1 MKLLPTALVPAVL
14 SLAVLAGC
22 TSPSNQARL
31 GGAYKTYSS
40 HKAAP
45 VVAQCIEYAWQDEA
59 LLGTEADAFMQ
70 SGKDGFT
77 IYNTGAE
84 FFVDVNPVAGGS
96 AVSYFAPPSNPSAE
110 RRGAALATCL

>member
-1 MKLLPTALVPAVL
+1 MKLLISVLVPAAL
-14 SLAVLAGC
+14 SLTVLAGC
-22 TSPSNQARL
+22 TSPSNQSRL
-31 GGAYKTYSS
+31 GGPYKAYSS
-40 HKAAP
+40 HKTAAI
-45 VVAQCIEYAWQDEA
+45 VAQCIEYAWQDEA

-84 FFVDVNPVAGGS
+84 FFVDVKPAGGGA
-96 AVSYFAPPSNPSAE
+96 AVSYYAPASSPSAE

>member
-1 MKLLPTALVPAVL
+1 MKLLISALALV
-14 SLAVLAGC
+14 VLAGC

-31 GGAYKTYSS
+31 GGPYKTYTS
-40 HKAAP
+40 HKTAV

-59 LLGTEADAFMQ
+59 LLGAEADAFMQ
-70 SGKDGFT
+70 TANGGFT

-84 FFVDVNPVAGGS
+84 FFVDVKAAGGGS
-96 AVSYFAPPSNPSAE
+96 AVSYYGPSSNAAIE